1 MMRFVIL
8 MIALPLFAFQQS
20 ASSSMASITRA
31 MSSGNATAVGTHFD
45 DNVELSLPSEDGI
58 YGKAKAVEKLN
69 QFFGQHTI
77 KGFSQVHEGSSKG
90 NAAKYCIGNLQT
102 DKGNFRVYM
111 FVEVDQNRYSLQ
123 ELRIE

>member
-1 MMRFVIL
+1 MMRFVFL
-8 MIALPLFAFQQS
+8 MICLPFFAFQQS
-20 ASSSMASITRA
+20 AISSIASITRA
-31 MSSGNATAVGTHFD
+31 MNSGDAAAVGIHFD

-58 YGKAKAVEKLN
+58 YGKQKAVERLN

-90 NAAKYCIGNLQT
+90 HAAKYCIGNLQT

-111 FVEVDQNRYSLQ
+111 FVEIEQNRYSLQ